1 MGLTKGRVQGIIPP
15 MRPEFQAVPFEDLE
29 KAELNLVRLSERL
42 APSLAVPLASLLAH
56 SPDPD
61 GALNFLE
68 RYAQGAP
75 AEVLAEI
82 ARYPVAL
89 SYLVAIFG
97 YSGFLA
103 ETLLS
108 EPSLAIQFAHDRNF
122 TKLKSKED
130 LMQDF
135 ARFSTTSSHPWLA
148 AQLARFKRRNYL
160 RIAMK
165 DVLGLSTLGETTLEL
180 ATLADVILTNA
191 LLYCDGE
198 LEKRYGQP
206 QYTDPQGRIARSGFS
221 VISLG
226 KLGGNELNYSSDI
239 DLLFLYSHD
248 GETAGGNE
256 STVTNKEYFVRL
268 ANAITRTITQPTPQG
283 EVFRV
288 DLRLR
293 PEGEQGDLA
302 ISLKSVLEYYEH
314 RARDWELQMMIKARH
329 SAGEARL
336 TRDFLRNLEP
346 RIYGLPGDFDAVE
359 SVLRSR
365 ERISQKL
372 RESSG
377 PAIDVKHHQG
387 GVRDIEFL
395 AQCLQRLYGGQDAW
409 VRSGGTLFALRK
421 LNDKGWLSDPDY
433 AHLTNFYVFLRKVEH
448 CVQLELGQQTHRL
461 PAGTL
466 ALDRLARR
474 VGLGPGGRESPGQT
488 LLRKLQEGFEK
499 VDEIYQRVIH
509 PRTPPAG
516 GRFELKPPPAI
527 TPDLGHASYDSVLS
541 LLSVQAPDV
550 ATRVRAAEVPER
562 SRKEAVR
569 FLTALLESPE
579 RFGLAREK
587 PELLQH
593 ALGVVSESEY
603 LGELLIRHPEDM
615 IVLDPARVPSAAAQ
629 MEIALDG
636 SGDLGPEAW
645 ALEPL
650 WAMRQKMAVLR
661 RHFLTRVLELGAADL
676 AALESSFRALARW
689 SAVAAR
695 CVASAL
701 EIAAAALDSKGLG
714 GVSPSG
720 SFAVLALGRL
730 ALNEFDLA
738 SDADLMFVAGPGMD
752 RADLAFWK
760 RLGARM
766 IDVLSS
772 YTREGTVFAVDTR
785 LRPRGQEGELVVT
798 QEELLRYVRQDAQ
811 VWEGLTYLKACHVA
825 GNAELGRDTV
835 ARLVG
840 AIFERFSASPS
851 LPAELRQMRRRLERE
866 VRVPATNTKTAA
878 GGYYDIDFAVS
889 LLRLRGKVP
898 AHPGANMAEQIAAL
912 HSAGLASDEVRSTF
926 LEGANF
932 LRGVDHAIRLVTG
945 RAAEG
950 LPERTGHAEAVE
962 NLARRWGLIAGAETL
977 AQRLQQ
983 TRQQVREAYR
993 QVVGTD

>member
-1 MGLTKGRVQGIIPP
+1 
-15 MRPEFQAVPFEDLE
+15 MRPEFQAVPFEDRE
-29 KAELNLVRLSERL
+29 KAELNLARLEQQL
-42 APSLAVPLASLLAH
+42 APTLVVPLASLLAH

-68 RYAQGAP
+68 RYAQEA
-75 AEVLAEI
+75 AADVLGEI

-108 EPSLAIQFAHDRNF
+108 EPNLVIQFAHDRNF
-122 TKLKSKED
+122 AKLKSKED
-130 LMQDF
+130 LMQDY
-135 ARFSTTSSHPWLA
+135 ARFATTSSHPWLA

-180 ATLADVILTNA
+180 ATLADVTLTNA

-198 LEKRYGQP
+198 LEKRYGKP
-206 QYTDPQGRIARSGFS
+206 QYLDPQGRIARSGFS

-256 STVTNKEYFVRL
+256 ATVTNKEYAVRL

-302 ISLKSVLEYYEH
+302 ISLKSSLEYYEH

-329 SAGEARL
+329 SAGDAWL

-346 RIYGLPGDFDAVE
+346 RIYGLPGDFDTVE

-372 RESSG
+372 RDSG
-377 PAIDVKHHQG
+377 EQAIDVKHHQG

-421 LNDKGWLSDPDY
+421 LNDKGWLSDHDY
-433 AHLTNFYVFLRKVEH
+433 AQLTNFYVFLRKVEH
-448 CVQLELGQQTHRL
+448 CVQLEHGQQTHRL
-461 PAGTL
+461 PAG
-466 ALDRLARR
+466 AKSLDRLARR
-474 VGLGPGGRESPGQT
+474 VGVGAGPRESAGQA
-488 LLRKLQEGFEK
+488 LVAKLREGFEE
-499 VDEIYQRVIH
+499 VNEIYQRVIH

-516 GRFELKPPPAI
+516 SRFELKPPPAV
-527 TPDLGHASYDSVLS
+527 TPDLGHAPYDSVLKF
-541 LLSVQAPDV
+541 LSVQAPDI
-550 ATRVRAAEVPER
+550 ADRVREADIPER
-562 SRKEAVR
+562 CRKVAAR
-569 FLTALLESPE
+569 FLAALLESPE
-579 RFGLAREK
+579 RFALAREK
-587 PELLQH
+587 PELLRH
-593 ALGVVSESEY
+593 ALVVVKESEY
-603 LGELLIRHPEDM
+603 LAELLIRHPEDM
-615 IVLDPARVPSAAAQ
+615 IVLDHSAAPPAAAQ
-629 MEIALDG
+629 MEIALAGAEDV
-636 SGDLGPEAW
+636 GPASW
-645 ALEPL
+645 ASEPV
-650 WAMRQKMAVLR
+650 WAMRQKMAMLR
-661 RHFLTRVLELGAADL
+661 RHFLARVLELGGADL
-676 AALESSFRALARW
+676 AAQESGLRVLKRW
-689 SAVAAR
+689 SALAAR
-695 CVASAL
+695 CVSSAL
-701 EIAAAALDSKGLG
+701 EIAGTVLDLPNLG
-714 GVSPSG
+714 EREHPWP
-720 SFAVLALGRL
+720 FAVLALGRL

-738 SDADLMFVAGPGMD
+738 SDADLMFVAGPGTE
-752 RADLAFWK
+752 RGELDLWK
-760 RLGARM
+760 RLGVKM

-798 QEELLRYVRQDAQ
+798 QEELLRYVQEDAH

-825 GNAELGRDTV
+825 GNAALGRDTV
-835 ARLVG
+835 SRLVK
-840 AIFERFSASPS
+840 AIFERFGASSS
-851 LPAELRQMRRRLERE
+851 LAAELRQMRCRLERE
-866 VRVPATNTKTAA
+866 MPVPATNTKTAA
-878 GGYYDIDFAVS
+878 GGYYDIDFTVS
-889 LLRLRGKVP
+889 LLRLRGQVAVP
-898 AHPGANMAEQIAAL
+898 AGANMAEQLAAL
-912 HSAGLASDEVRSTF
+912 SSSGLANEEDLWGLS
-926 LEGANF
+926 EGANF
-932 LRGVDHAIRLVTG
+932 LRSVDHAVRLVTG

-950 LPERTGHAEAVE
+950 LPDRAGYAEAVE

-977 AQRLQQ
+977 AERLDQ
-983 TRQQVREAYR
+983 TRRQVRDVYR
-993 QVVGTD
+993 RVVATN